1 MFSGTL
7 QRNYRASTPN
17 DFTAAA
23 NYALPAVVSIKA
35 IQQTNDRWGSLSRSS
50 GSGVI
55 VSADG
60 YIVTNNHVI
69 ENAKEINITLNDNRQ
84 YDARVI
90 GTDPTTDLALVKVT
104 ETELPF
110 LTFGNSDSLQIG
122 EWVMAVGNPLGL
134 QSTVTAGI
142 VSAKGRDL
150 NLISDQY
157 RIEAFIQTDAAVNPG
172 NSGGALINTNGEL
185 IGINTAIVT
194 LSGKYEGY
202 SFAIPGIL
210 AQKVISDLR
219 EYGAVQRGLL
229 GVQIRNVDMGLAQ
242 DLNFRRVTD
251 LAENLGLENAEG
263 VFVYGVN
270 PKSGAEEAGL
280 VSGDVIVAVNGIKTP
295 TISVLQ
301 DQIGRMRPG
310 DLVEVEYVHDQKKV
324 KSKILLKNMNARVV
338 NNTLVESSIFDEMGI
353 TVKDLSDSEKKRLG
367 KDGIR
372 VTEIE
377 AGSPISRA
385 NMQKEYVI
393 TGVNGAKV
401 SNAEELKIALQNAEG
416 LVSIDGFYEFAKG
429 EYTYQIWKN

>member
-1 MFSGTL
+1 
-7 QRNYRASTPN
+7 
-17 DFTAAA
+17 
-23 NYALPAVVSIKA
+23 
-35 IQQTNDRWGSLSRSS
+35 
-50 GSGVI
+50 
-55 VSADG
+55 
-60 YIVTNNHVI
+60 
-69 ENAKEINITLNDNRQ
+69 
-84 YDARVI
+84 
-90 GTDPTTDLALVKVT
+90 
-104 ETELPF
+104 
-110 LTFGNSDSLQIG
+110 
-122 EWVMAVGNPLGL
+122 
-134 QSTVTAGI
+134 
-142 VSAKGRDL
+142 
-150 NLISDQY
+150 
-157 RIEAFIQTDAAVNPG
+157 
-172 NSGGALINTNGEL
+172 
-185 IGINTAIVT
+185 
-194 LSGKYEGY
+194 
-202 SFAIPGIL
+202 
-210 AQKVISDLR
+210 
-219 EYGAVQRGLL
+219 
-229 GVQIRNVDMGLAQ
+229 MGLAQ